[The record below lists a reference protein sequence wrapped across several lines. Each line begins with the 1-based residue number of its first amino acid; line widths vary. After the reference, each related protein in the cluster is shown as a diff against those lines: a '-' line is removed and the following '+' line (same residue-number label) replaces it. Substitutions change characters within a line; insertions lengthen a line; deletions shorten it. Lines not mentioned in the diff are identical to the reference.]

1 MGAVKASFEKVY
13 SLTDK
18 KYVTAIRQSN
28 QTLIVSPIVSM
39 INDTDQS
46 MMEDKYGHRYAR
58 DISLEQ
64 FSNGF
69 FVYKMI

>member
-1 MGAVKASFEKVY
+1 MGAVKNSFETIY
-13 SLTDK
+13 SITDK
-18 KYVTAIRQSN
+18 KYVNAIRQSN
-28 QTLIVSPIVSM
+28 QTLLVSPVVSM

-46 MMEDKYGHRYAR
+46 MMEDKHGHRYAR